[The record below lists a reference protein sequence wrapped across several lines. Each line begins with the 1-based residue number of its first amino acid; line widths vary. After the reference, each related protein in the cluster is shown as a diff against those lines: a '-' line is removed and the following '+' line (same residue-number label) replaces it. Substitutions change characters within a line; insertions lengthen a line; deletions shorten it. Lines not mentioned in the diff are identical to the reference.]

1 MAVQEIN
8 LTGTITIAEKGLS
21 FEDAMAGKAV
31 DYAKITGPDNDT
43 LGVIHVK
50 ELEVEGFRF
59 LSDSAF
65 RGNTL
70 LQKLTANDIVSGGT
84 NAFYGCSKLEEVN
97 LQGYT
102 GDGQMQMF
110 QNCSNLVK
118 ANIPKVGSLG
128 MQMFQNCSKLPSIR
142 LENASS
148 IGARAFANCT
158 ALHDI
163 YLGKDSVVSVNAN
176 SFNNSGIATDS
187 TARIHVPESLASSYR
202 INSNWSAYAD
212 KIVGD
217 YV

>member
-1 MAVQEIN
+1 MQKVNI
-8 LTGTITIAEKGLS
+8 TGTINIVESGLS
-21 FEDAMAGKAV
+21 FEKAMAGQAV

-43 LGVIHVK
+43 LGIIHVK

-59 LSDSAF
+59 LADSAF

-70 LQKLTANDIVSGGT
+70 LQKLTANDVVSGGT
-84 NAFYGCSKLEEVN
+84 TAFYGCSKLEEVN

-110 QNCSNLVK
+110 YGCSSLTK

-148 IGARAFANCT
+148 IGASAFANCT
-158 ALHDI
+158 VLHDI
-163 YLGKDSVVSVNAN
+163 YLGKDSVVSISSN
-176 SFNNSGIATDS
+176 SFNNSGITTDS

-202 INSNWSAYAD
+202 NNSNWSAYAD